1 MRCKLC
7 MVVLM
12 GALCFPV
19 SGCRKKRP
27 EAPNLMDPTV
37 KLSYAFGHDMG
48 EQLRHRKDRIDFRA
62 FMQGVEDAY
71 MGRPPAIPAAEMER
85 LKAEALRRAEEQRAR
100 YLKQIAEKN
109 LQESRKFLEENAR
122 REGVR
127 TTASGLQYVV
137 LKEGDGPRP
146 TDGDRVRIHYRGTL
160 VDGTEFDSSYGRPE
174 PVTCGL
180 GEVIPGLAEAIKL
193 MRTGSKYR
201 VFVPP
206 ELAYGA
212 AGKPPVVGPNAAL
225 IFEVEL
231 LGIEKPGAEAG
242 Q

>member
-146 TDGDRVRIHYRGTL
+146 TDGRVSPRPSSSCARAASTGCLCRRSSPMERRESPLLSAPTRPSSSRWSCSASRNRGL
-160 VDGTEFDSSYGRPE
+160 RPGSRGVC
-174 PVTCGL
+174 PRRAS
-180 GEVIPGLAEAIKL
+180 GEGEA
-193 MRTGSKYR
+193 
-201 VFVPP
+201 
-206 ELAYGA
+206 
-212 AGKPPVVGPNAAL
+212 
-225 IFEVEL
+225 
-231 LGIEKPGAEAG
+231 
-242 Q
+242 